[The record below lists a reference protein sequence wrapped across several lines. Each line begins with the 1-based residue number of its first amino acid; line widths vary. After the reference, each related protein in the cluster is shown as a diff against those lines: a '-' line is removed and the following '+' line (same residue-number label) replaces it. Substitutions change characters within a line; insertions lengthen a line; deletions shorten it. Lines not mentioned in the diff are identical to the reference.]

1 MALACCFSVLIQMD
15 LLYNEPDFFEDEVRY
30 LLCPGPD
37 IWLGVLRAVLGETFL
52 SYGLCAE
59 DHVTP

>member
-1 MALACCFSVLIQMD
+1 MALACCSSVLMHTD
-15 LLYNEPDFFEDEVRY
+15 FLCNEPDFFEAEGRY
-30 LLCPGPD
+30 LLCPGSD

-52 SYGLCAE
+52 NYGLCDE